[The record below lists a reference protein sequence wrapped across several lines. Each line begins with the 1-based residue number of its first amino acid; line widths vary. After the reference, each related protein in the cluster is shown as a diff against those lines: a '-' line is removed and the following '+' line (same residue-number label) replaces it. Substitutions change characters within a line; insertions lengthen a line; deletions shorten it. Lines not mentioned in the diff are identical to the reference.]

1 MERLG
6 TLRHL
11 CRYPVKSMQGEEL
24 RSARVGFTGLP
35 GDRLCAFVQ
44 SALRSSFP
52 WLTGREMPDLLRYR
66 ASYQDGATNPRRQPD
81 VEVTT
86 PAGEKLSADSEAL
99 RLEIERACGRAVRFH
114 TDHRGNHDA
123 AYLSIITTATLRA
136 LCEAGGVPYDQ
147 RRFRMNLVVEDG
159 SAPFSEAAWAGRIL
173 RIGSVRLAVTEPDRR
188 CAMITFHPETGAAS
202 PAVLRAAADQ
212 NGACAGVYASVITAG
227 ELNVGDE
234 LLLEGGER

>member
-1 MERLG
+1 MEALG
-6 TLRHL
+6 LLQHL

-24 RSARVGFTGLP
+24 RSARVGFTGLA

-44 SALRSSFP
+44 TGLRSTFP

-66 ASYQDGATNPRRQPD
+66 ATYQDGATSPRRNPD

-99 RLEIERACGRAVRFH
+99 RLEIERACGRAVRLH

-123 AYLSIITTATLRA
+123 AYLSIVTTATLRA

-159 SAPFSEAAWAGRIL
+159 SAPFSEATWIGRIL
-173 RIGSVRLAVTEPDRR
+173 RVGPLRLGITEPDRR
-188 CAMITFHPETGAAS
+188 CAMITFDPETGAAS
-202 PAVLRAAADQ
+202 PAILRAAADR
-212 NGACAGVYASVITAG
+212 NGACAGVYASVLTAG
-227 ELNVGDE
+227 DLSVGDD
-234 LLLEGGER
+234 LLLEA